1 MRPNN
6 GGSYSERL
14 LRHLTLFPPTS
25 RSISAD
31 HRHPTI
37 RTKSLPYTQG
47 FFPKASI
54 RFV

>member
-14 LRHLTLFPPTS
+14 LRHLILFPPTS
-25 RSISAD
+25 LPTRQFISLLRSRA
-31 HRHPTI
+31 
-37 RTKSLPYTQG
+37 KSLPETLG